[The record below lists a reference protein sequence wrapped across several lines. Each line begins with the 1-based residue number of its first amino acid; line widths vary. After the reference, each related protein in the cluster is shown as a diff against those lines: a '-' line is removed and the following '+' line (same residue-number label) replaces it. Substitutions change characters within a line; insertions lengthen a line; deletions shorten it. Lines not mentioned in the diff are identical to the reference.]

1 MCVRCNRRKSVCVCV
16 TTCETQMRSAIMACH
31 MVREKVCK
39 IAATRH
45 LCSGIS
51 CGGDEE
57 KLLPLI
63 AHCHRINYM
72 HLSVDH

>member
-1 MCVRCNRRKSVCVCV
+1 
-16 TTCETQMRSAIMACH
+16 MACH